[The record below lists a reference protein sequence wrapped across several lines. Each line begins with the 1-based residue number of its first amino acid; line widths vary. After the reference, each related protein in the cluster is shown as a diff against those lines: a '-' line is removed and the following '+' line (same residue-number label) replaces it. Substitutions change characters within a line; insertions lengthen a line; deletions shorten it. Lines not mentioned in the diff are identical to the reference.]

1 MEGPKDPGD
10 GADRQE
16 ERRSSEED
24 AKDRARK
31 SEDLLLCNPDEEAAR
46 RRQKLFH
53 KNSVINVY
61 QFNLYFLASG
71 CIKLP

>member
-1 MEGPKDPGD
+1 MEGLTDPGD

-16 ERRSSEED
+16 ERSSEED

-61 QFNLYFLASG
+61 TFNLYLLASG